1 MSVQTKRILVLG
13 ASGRVGRLL
22 RLVWEQSPPSDVELL
37 FQSRTGPGV
46 HWEPGQPNPFG
57 QLDAVISLW
66 GVTHG
71 TQTELAANTTLALAA
86 QDLAAQAGADR
97 VLHCSSIA
105 VYAPK
110 DGMLAE
116 TDLTDPPN
124 AYGWAK
130 LAMEQALENTAG
142 PKPVIL
148 RIGSV
153 AGAESLAG
161 SIQQGWQGTAS
172 AVTLDQF
179 ANGKGPARSYIA
191 PTDLARVLI
200 RLAVHP
206 FGDLPGV
213 VNVGGP
219 VPVHM
224 ETLLQAA
231 GHPMI
236 WKPAPSAA
244 RQYAVLDCG
253 RLSKLLPLSKDMSE
267 PKHIM
272 EDWLMLE
279 GRI

>member
-1 MSVQTKRILVLG
+1 MSGQAKRILVLG

-86 QDLAAQAGADR
+86 QDLAADAGADR

-124 AYGWAK
+124 AYGRAK

-161 SIQQGWQGTAS
+161 SIRQGWQGAAS

-179 ANGKGPARSYIA
+179 ADGKGPARSYIA
-191 PTDLARVLI
+191 PSDLARVLI
-200 RLAVHP
+200 RLSVCPVADVP
-206 FGDLPGV
+206 TII
-213 VNVGGP
+213 NVGALY
-219 VPVHM
+219 PVHM
-224 ETLLQAA
+224 ENLLQAA
-231 GHPMI
+231 GHPMA
-236 WKPAPSAA
+236 WRAAPETA
-244 RQYAVLDCG
+244 RQYAV
-253 RLSKLLPLSKDMSE
+253 
-267 PKHIM
+267 M
-272 EDWLMLE
+272 ECSRVADLAGLTEQSADPAYIIGDWFGLE
-279 GRI
+279 GRK